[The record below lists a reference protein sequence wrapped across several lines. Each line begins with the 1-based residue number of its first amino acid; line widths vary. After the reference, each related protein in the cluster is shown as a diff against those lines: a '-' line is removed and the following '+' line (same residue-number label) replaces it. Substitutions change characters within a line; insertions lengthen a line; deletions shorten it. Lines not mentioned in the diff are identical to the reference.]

1 MDYNILFIDEEST
14 QHDQFMDYF
23 EQVCPEIVPQCEF
36 PLATVDE
43 MLQRIEELSP
53 DAVVTDFRLNEMRID
68 IHYNVKYNGIDLINA
83 IREQREGFPCFVIT
97 SFDDEAVKAEA
108 MDLCI
113 GLSYYVIKR
122 TLLTSIKRTILD
134 KGITDVIES
143 EKWLDLIKNE
153 KKESK

>member
-53 DAVVTDFRLNEMRID
+53 DAVVTDFRLNEIRID

-83 IREQREGFPCFVIT
+83 KSVLSFSYSCDNLVNAGFKINVAHKFIIDT
-97 SFDDEAVKAEA
+97 
-108 MDLCI
+108 
-113 GLSYYVIKR
+113 
-122 TLLTSIKRTILD
+122 
-134 KGITDVIES
+134 GI
-143 EKWLDLIKNE
+143 NNA
-153 KKESK
+153 

>member
-53 DAVVTDFRLNEMRID
+53 DAVVTDFRLNETVID
-68 IHYNVKYNGIDLINA
+68 YPVVSPRSDRPC
-83 IREQREGFPCFVIT
+83 IRRNRSSRVCDSPGRSCMT
-97 SFDDEAVKAEA
+97 
-108 MDLCI
+108 
-113 GLSYYVIKR
+113 
-122 TLLTSIKRTILD
+122 
-134 KGITDVIES
+134 
-143 EKWLDLIKNE
+143 
-153 KKESK
+153 